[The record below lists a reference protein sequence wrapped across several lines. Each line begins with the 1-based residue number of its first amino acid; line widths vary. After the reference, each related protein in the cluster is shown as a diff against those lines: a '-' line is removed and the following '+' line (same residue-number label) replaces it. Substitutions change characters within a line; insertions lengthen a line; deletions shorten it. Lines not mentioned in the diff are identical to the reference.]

1 MFMNRK
7 QKLRRSLKRTS
18 KPFKTHVLD
27 KAPNHCFRRRRMW
40 RYDCTRLP
48 AIRKIIC
55 CSRAR
60 HRVLLKLLLIVLN
73 MIHDTTKMGTIMM
86 RMMKTVARIS
96 EMKSYKVHV
105 ILTLV
110 LNFPRKWTI
119 AFTGS
124 TALCSVVPVIAT
136 TVMTGISL
144 SNFSFSLRFKSK
156 LKVGTKNV
164 NGLRFNDQQLMLIS
178 INRTNNTHMTTWIS
192 K

>member
-1 MFMNRK
+1 M
-7 QKLRRSLKRTS
+7 QQITA
-18 KPFKTHVLD
+18 LD
-27 KAPNHCFRRRRMW
+27 EEGCAVTTAPE
-40 RYDCTRLP
+40 RLP
-48 AIRKIIC
+48 FAKIIC
-55 CSRAR
+55 WSRAR
-60 HRVLLKLLLIVLN
+60 HRVLLKLLLIVLK

-96 EMKSYKVHV
+96 EMKSHKVYV
-105 ILTLV
+105 ILTWV

-124 TALCSVVPVIAT
+124 TVLCSVVPVIAT
-136 TVMTGISL
+136 NVMTGISL

-156 LKVGTKNV
+156 LKVGTKYA

-178 INRTNNTHMTTWIS
+178 INGTNNIHMTTWIS

>member
-1 MFMNRK
+1 MHK
-7 QKLRRSLKRTS
+7 ITA
-18 KPFKTHVLD
+18 LD
-27 KAPNHCFRRRRMW
+27 EEGCAV
-40 RYDCTRLP
+40 TTALERLP
-48 AIRKIIC
+48 FAKIIC

-60 HRVLLKLLLIVLN
+60 HRVLLKLLLIMLK

-96 EMKSYKVHV
+96 EMKSHKVHV
-105 ILTLV
+105 VLTLV

-136 TVMTGISL
+136 NVMTGISL

-164 NGLRFNDQQLMLIS
+164 NGLLFNDQQLMMIS

>member
-1 MFMNRK
+1 MHK
-7 QKLRRSLKRTS
+7 ITA
-18 KPFKTHVLD
+18 LD
-27 KAPNHCFRRRRMW
+27 EEGCAV
-40 RYDCTRLP
+40 TTALERLP
-48 AIRKIIC
+48 FAKLFAIVEPAIEFYLN
-55 CSRAR
+55 S
-60 HRVLLKLLLIVLN
+60 LLIMSK

-96 EMKSYKVHV
+96 EMKSHKVHV

-136 TVMTGISL
+136 NVMTGISL
-144 SNFSFSLRFKSK
+144 SNVSFSLRFKSK
-156 LKVGTKNV
+156 LKVVTKNA

-178 INRTNNTHMTTWIS
+178 INGTNNIHMTT
-192 K
+192 

>member
-1 MFMNRK
+1 M
-7 QKLRRSLKRTS
+7 QKITA
-18 KPFKTHVLD
+18 LD
-27 KAPNHCFRRRRMW
+27 EEGCAV
-40 RYDCTRLP
+40 TTALERLP
-48 AIRKIIC
+48 FAKLFAIVEPAIEFC
-55 CSRAR
+55 LNS
-60 HRVLLKLLLIVLN
+60 LLIMSK
-73 MIHDTTKMGTIMM
+73 MIHDTTKMGTIM
-86 RMMKTVARIS
+86 
-96 EMKSYKVHV
+96 MKSYKVHV

-156 LKVGTKNV
+156 LKVGIKNV
-164 NGLRFNDQQLMLIS
+164 NGLRFNDQQLMMIS

>member
-1 MFMNRK
+1 MHK
-7 QKLRRSLKRTS
+7 ITA
-18 KPFKTHVLD
+18 LD
-27 KAPNHCFRRRRMW
+27 EEGCAV
-40 RYDCTRLP
+40 TTALERLP
-48 AIRKIIC
+48 FAKLFAIVEPAIEFC
-55 CSRAR
+55 LNS
-60 HRVLLKLLLIVLN
+60 LLIMSK
-73 MIHDTTKMGTIMM
+73 MIHDTTKMGTIM
-86 RMMKTVARIS
+86 
-96 EMKSYKVHV
+96 MKSYKVHV

-144 SNFSFSLRFKSK
+144 SNISFSLRFKSK
-156 LKVGTKNV
+156 LKVGTKNA

-178 INRTNNTHMTTWIS
+178 INGTNNIHMTTWIS

>member
-1 MFMNRK
+1 MHK
-7 QKLRRSLKRTS
+7 ITA
-18 KPFKTHVLD
+18 LD
-27 KAPNHCFRRRRMW
+27 EEGCAV
-40 RYDCTRLP
+40 TTALERLP
-48 AIRKIIC
+48 FAKLFAIVESAIKFC
-55 CSRAR
+55 LNS
-60 HRVLLKLLLIVLN
+60 LLIMSK

-164 NGLRFNDQQLMLIS
+164 NGLWFNDQQLMLIS
-178 INRTNNTHMTTWIS
+178 INGANNIHMTTWVS
-192 K
+192 T

>member
-1 MFMNRK
+1 M
-7 QKLRRSLKRTS
+7 QQITA
-18 KPFKTHVLD
+18 LD
-27 KAPNHCFRRRRMW
+27 EEGCAV
-40 RYDCTRLP
+40 TTALERLP
-48 AIRKIIC
+48 FAKIIC
-55 CSRAR
+55 RSRAR
-60 HRVLLKLLLIVLN
+60 HRILLKLLLIMSK
-73 MIHDTTKMGTIMM
+73 MIHDTTKMGTIM
-86 RMMKTVARIS
+86 
-96 EMKSYKVHV
+96 MKSYKVHV

-156 LKVGTKNV
+156 LKVGTKNA

-178 INRTNNTHMTTWIS
+178 INGTNNIHMTTWIS